1 MVVDVAQLSSYIGL
15 MMTSVSL
22 QTNITPTK
30 KSMTCERV
38 RELMSDRVTS
48 DTVHLQRFS
57 YIPAFPPSSFL
68 FHRSGRKEE
77 SGGK

>member
-1 MVVDVAQLSSYIGL
+1 MS
-15 MMTSVSL
+15 SVSL
-22 QTNITPTK
+22 QTNITPTV
-30 KSMTCERV
+30 KSVTGERV

-68 FHRSGRKEE
+68 FHRRGRVEESGRK
-77 SGGK
+77 